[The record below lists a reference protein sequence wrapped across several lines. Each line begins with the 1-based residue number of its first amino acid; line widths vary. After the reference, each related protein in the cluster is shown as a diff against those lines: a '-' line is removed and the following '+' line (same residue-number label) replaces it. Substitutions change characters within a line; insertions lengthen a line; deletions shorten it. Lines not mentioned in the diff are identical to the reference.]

1 MTYIAFQKILIILI
15 ISILLSTIIGLASY
29 LLSETSPDKEKTSV
43 YECGFTPYDN
53 PGSPISVR
61 FFLIGILFLVF
72 DLEISLL
79 FPWSVSSYTTTL
91 LGTWVVFLFLV
102 ILTWGLIYEWLQGGL
117 EWE

>member
-1 MTYIAFQKILIILI
+1 M
-15 ISILLSTIIGLASY
+15 LSTIIGLASY

-91 LGTWVVFLFLV
+91 LGTWVVFLVVV
-102 ILTWGLIYEWLQGGL
+102 ILTWGLLYEGLQGGL

>member
-1 MTYIAFQKILIILI
+1 MTYIAFQKVLIILTV
-15 ISILLSTIIGLASY
+15 SVLLSTIIGLASY

-79 FPWSVSSYTTTL
+79 FPWSVSSHIATL
-91 LGTWVVFLFLV
+91 SGTWVVFLFLI
-102 ILTWGLIYEWLQGGL
+102 ILSWGLIYEWMQGGL